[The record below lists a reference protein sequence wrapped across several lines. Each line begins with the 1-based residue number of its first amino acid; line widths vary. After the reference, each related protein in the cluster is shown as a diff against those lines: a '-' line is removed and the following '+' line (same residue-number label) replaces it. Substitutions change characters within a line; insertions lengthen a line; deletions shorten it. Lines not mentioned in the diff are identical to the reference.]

1 MKEEFKWYF
10 PISEDELNDIW
21 GDGLLTVDAN
31 VLLDL
36 YRYHESTRNTLIE
49 SLKDFNG
56 RLWLS
61 NQAAEEFI
69 RNRTGVIVSSE
80 KTFREAKGEVE
91 KFRNSLES
99 TISQLKGNRI
109 IPDEIADG
117 LIEKINPAI
126 DEALEQITES
136 KSSYPKYLNDDPILE
151 QLMEMF
157 DEAVGP
163 AYSEEEIPELIKEA
177 ENRIENKIPPGY
189 MDDNKDDN
197 RQYGDYFLWRQ
208 ILDKSKSDGT
218 SIIFVTSERKE
229 DWWEKISGKTIGP
242 RPELLREAYDS
253 TGKRIL
259 IYQTD
264 RFLEYSSKRSGNALD
279 SDAVAEIR
287 AVDMLR
293 SDMEHAVEL
302 TDHNIIKRTESSQE
316 GVLVLN
322 LTRPVKNLTGSGSFD
337 PHMKS
342 VPSIDVILESAPDEL
357 GEYKLRAGAGTKFNF
372 NLHVISSNRDQ
383 SLPIGQYILRYQASC
398 DSPQSEITTVKELA
412 EVIGVSP
419 DRLIKQFL
427 EAGVDVKNEEDAIS
441 QAQNLQLLEF
451 LKSSHG

>member
-1 MKEEFKWYF
+1 MKKEFNWYF
-10 PISEDELNDIW
+10 PISEDEVNEIW
-21 GDGLLTVDAN
+21 GSGLLTVDAN

-36 YRYHESTRNTLIE
+36 YRYHESTRNTLIG

-80 KTFREAKGEVE
+80 KTFKQAKDEVE
-91 KFRNSLES
+91 KLKNSLES

-126 DEALEQITES
+126 DEALNQITES

-157 DEAVGP
+157 SEAVGP
-163 AYSEEEIPELIKEA
+163 KFSKEEVPELIKEA
-177 ENRIENKIPPGY
+177 KNRIENKVPPGY

-197 RQYGDYFLWRQ
+197 QQYGDYFLWRQ
-208 ILDKSKSDGT
+208 ILDKSKTDGT
-218 SIIFVTSERKE
+218 PIIFVTSERKE

-242 RPELLREAYDS
+242 RPELLREAYDY

-264 RFLEYSSKRSGNALD
+264 RFLEYSSKRSGNTLD

-293 SDMEHAVEL
+293 ADIEHAVEL
-302 TDHNIIKRTESSQE
+302 TDHNILKRTENSQE
-316 GVLVLN
+316 GVLVIN
-322 LTRPVKNLTGSGSFD
+322 LTRPVKNLTGSGFFD
-337 PHMKS
+337 PHMNC
-342 VPSIDVILESAPDEL
+342 VPAIEVILESAPDEL

-372 NLHVISSNRDQ
+372 NLHVISAVRDQ
-383 SLPIGQYILRYQASC
+383 LLPVGQYILRYKARC
-398 DSPQSEITTVKELA
+398 DLPQSDIVTVKEFA
-412 EVIGVSP
+412 EVVGLSS
-419 DRLIKQFL
+419 DRLIKQLL
-427 EAGVDVKNEEDAIS
+427 EAGVNVKNEEDEMS
-441 QAQNLQLLEF
+441 SAQKLQLLEF
-451 LKSSHG
+451 LKRGHG